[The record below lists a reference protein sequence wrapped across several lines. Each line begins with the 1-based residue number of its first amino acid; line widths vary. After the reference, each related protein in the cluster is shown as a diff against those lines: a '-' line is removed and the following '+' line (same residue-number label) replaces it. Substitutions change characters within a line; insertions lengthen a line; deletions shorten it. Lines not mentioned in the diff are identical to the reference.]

1 VSRILSH
8 PPPAGTAGPKL
19 YSIQYLRA
27 LAASAVVVYHASKA
41 LAGHEEHVIDLG
53 YGTYGVDVFFVVSG
67 FIMFYTTVDSA
78 ITPLS
83 FFLKRLIR
91 IFPLYFILS
100 TLLYV
105 MVAARP
111 NLFNKASP
119 DVVAYLQ
126 SILFIPHWNPR
137 LHDLQP
143 ILGPGWTLNYEM
155 FFYLLFALALFFPF
169 RLKALLAIPV
179 IGLLVAAGRLYSP
192 HEPVYLTYTSPL
204 MLEFCMGIVI
214 ACTYALSPAAGRR
227 WRWLFLI
234 LGVLTLVYLYGF
246 HAELRG
252 EEPFRPLFIGIP
264 CALLL
269 TVMVSL
275 DARQRLPRIDRFAYV
290 GDASYS
296 LYLVHA
302 LILGFAV
309 RLWRPLG
316 WNSASSRAAF
326 IALVLMASMAAA
338 SMLYEYVET
347 RIGRRLSRALAKVQ
361 ARRAAPARA
370 RSAAMPE

>member
-1 VSRILSH
+1 VPRIL
-8 PPPAGTAGPKL
+8 PQARPAETFGPKL
-19 YSIQYLRA
+19 YSVQYLRA

-67 FIMFYTTVDSA
+67 FIMFYTTIGSA
-78 ITPLS
+78 ITPLL

-100 TLLYV
+100 TLLYA
-105 MVAARP
+105 MVVARP
-111 NLFNKASP
+111 AWFNKASP
-119 DVVAYLQ
+119 DFGAYLQ

-155 FFYLLFALALFFPF
+155 FFYVLFALALFFPF

-179 IGLLVAAGRLYSP
+179 ITLLVAAGYLHAV

-214 ACTYALSPAAGRR
+214 ACTYSVSPAVGRR
-227 WRWLFLI
+227 WRWGLLLVSI
-234 LGVLTLVYLYGF
+234 PTLVYLFGF

-269 TVMVSL
+269 AFMVSL
-275 DARQRLPRIDRFAYV
+275 DRHGRLPRIGWLAYL
-290 GDASYS
+290 GDSSYS

-302 LILGFAV
+302 LILGFALRV
-309 RLWRPLG
+309 WRQLG
-316 WNSASSRAAF
+316 WADSALSRTAF
-326 IALVLMASMAAA
+326 IVSVLIASIAAA
-338 SMLYEYVET
+338 SVLYERVET
-347 RIGRRLSRALAKVQ
+347 PLGHRLNRALAN
-361 ARRAAPARA
+361 ARA
-370 RSAAMPE
+370 VRARYVKHDLRRS